1 MKHAP
6 AYRKRGSVPVGFQYD
21 FKAKARL
28 FQRFKKLIHRPYID
42 TIFSTEGV
50 ATVIEE
56 NAANQARQV
65 LNGA

>member
-1 MKHAP
+1 MPPHIVSGGPSPLVSNTTSRPKL
-6 AYRKRGSVPVGFQYD
+6 VC
-21 FKAKARL
+21 L
-28 FQRFKKLIHRPYID
+28 QRFKKLIHRPYID

-56 NAANQARQV
+56 KAANQARQV